1 MRSESRDI
9 NKTSSSR
16 IGVLNSHLSANP
28 NPNPNPMASEKEAAV
43 AAVPSDSP
51 TMYAFLEFIFQHI
64 YIIGGVFSHLI

>member
-16 IGVLNSHLSANP
+16 IGVLNSHLS
-28 NPNPNPMASEKEAAV
+28 PNPNPMASEKEAAV

-51 TMYAFLEFIFQHI
+51 TIFDK
-64 YIIGGVFSHLI
+64 IINKEIPSKVVYEDDKV

>member
-9 NKTSSSR
+9 NKTSSGR
-16 IGVLNSHLSANP
+16 IGVLNSHLS
-28 NPNPNPMASEKEAAV
+28 PNPNPMASEKEAAV

-64 YIIGGVFSHLI
+64 YIYYWGDLI